1 VTPRRLGFLIAL
13 VSLILDQANKLW
25 LLFVYDIA
33 ARQPLHVTPFFDI
46 VYARNPGI
54 SYSLLRANTDLG
66 RWVLLASTFA
76 ATIFIA
82 VWLWRAKT
90 KIVAAGLGLIVGG
103 ALGNELDRLFLG
115 AVSDFYYFHIG
126 SFSWYIFNVADCAI
140 VLGVA
145 LLLYDAFIPG
155 ADKDRRGKA
164 ANEEIASKSP
174 RTEA

>member
-13 VSLILDQANKLW
+13 VSLIIDQGNKLW

-33 ARQPLHVTPFFDI
+33 ARQPLHVAPFFDI

-54 SYSLLRANTDLG
+54 SYSLLRANTETG
-66 RWVLLASTFA
+66 RWLLLVGTFA
-76 ATIFIA
+76 ATVFIA

-90 KIVAAGLGLIVGG
+90 RIVAAGLGFIVGG
-103 ALGNELDRLFLG
+103 ALGNELDRLFVG
-115 AVSDFYYFHIG
+115 AVSDFYHFHAG
-126 SFSWYIFNVADCAI
+126 TFSWYIFNLADCAI

-145 LLLYDAFIPG
+145 LLLYDAFIIG
-155 ADKDRRGKA
+155 AKKDGAETARH
-164 ANEEIASKSP
+164 EEIASKSP

>member
-33 ARQPLHVTPFFDI
+33 ARQPLHLTPFFDV

-54 SYSLLRANTDLG
+54 SYSLLRANTDMG
-66 RWVLLASTFA
+66 RWILLGSTFA
-76 ATIFIA
+76 ATLFIA
-82 VWLWRAKT
+82 IWLWRAKT
-90 KIVAAGLGLIVGG
+90 KIVAAGLGFIVGG

-115 AVSDFYYFHIG
+115 AVSDFYYFHVG
-126 SFSWYIFNVADCAI
+126 TFSWYIFNLADCAI

-145 LLLYDAFIPG
+145 LLLYDAFILG
-155 ADKDRRGKA
+155 AGKDRAVKPPI
-164 ANEEIASKSP
+164 EEIASKSP